1 MKEFCLIT
9 GAASGIGY
17 EFARIF
23 ADQDYNLV
31 LVDLNATKLSEIK
44 NDFEEKYHCRIEN
57 MIINL
62 TDPQAAQKI
71 YETTKSQGIKI
82 QVLVNNAGFGVFGS
96 FYEADQ
102 RRQLDLLQLSV
113 TTTTQL
119 THLFLKDMIN
129 RNSGKILN
137 VSSIAAFQPGP
148 FMAVYYASKA
158 YLLHFGMA
166 LANELKDTNIT
177 VTTLC
182 PGVTKTNFQRSNGNL
197 LPKFGVFSASPEKV
211 AGYGY
216 ISLMRGK
223 PLAIPCFYN
232 RVIAALHRF
241 MPLRSATQLSR
252 LIQTTNRNEE
262 LVTSEWRERRVI
274 H

>member
-1 MKEFCLIT
+1 MKRFCLIT

-17 EFARIF
+17 EFARAF
-23 ADQDYNLV
+23 AQNNYNLV
-31 LVDLNATKLSEIK
+31 LTDLNTQKLMKIK
-44 NDFEEKYHCRIEN
+44 KDFAEN
-57 MIINL
+57 YNCQVETIAIDL
-62 TDPQAAQKI
+62 TSPDAAKRI
-71 YETTKSQGIKI
+71 YEITKNQGIRI
-82 QVLVNNAGFGVFGS
+82 NVLVNNAGFGVFGS
-96 FYEADQ
+96 FHETDQ
-102 RRQLDLLQLSV
+102 QRQLDLLQLSV
-113 TTTTQL
+113 NTTTQL
-119 THLFLKDMIN
+119 THFYLKDMIN

-166 LANELKDTNIT
+166 LSNELKDSNIT

-182 PGVTKTNFQRSNGNL
+182 PGVTRTNFQRSNGNPW
-197 LPKFGVFSASPEKV
+197 PKFGTFSTTPEKV
-211 AGYGY
+211 AVYGY
-216 ISLMRGK
+216 NALMRGK

-232 RVIAALHRF
+232 RVLAALHRF
-241 MPLRSATQLSR
+241 MPLRSATHLAR

-262 LVTSEWRERRVI
+262 RVSKEWRERTV